1 MAVNT
6 KKNFVVDA
14 SFVLTFLLPDEHDP
28 NADIYFNQF
37 KAGLINF
44 ISSPLLTFEVI
55 NTLII
60 SLKRKRI
67 DKNYC
72 QERIK
77 ELLDYDIEIK
87 EADSI
92 KTFLLAE
99 KDDLT
104 FYDASYLYLAQSQN
118 FPLLTLDKK
127 LQKLSQI

>member
-6 KKNFVVDA
+6 KKKIVVDA
-14 SFVLTFLLPDEHDP
+14 SFVLTFLLPDEYDP
-28 NADIYFNQF
+28 KADMYFNQF

-55 NTLII
+55 NSLLV

-67 DKNYC
+67 DKSYC
-72 QERIK
+72 QERLK

-87 EADSI
+87 EVDSM

-99 KDDLT
+99 KNDLT

-118 FPLLTLDKK
+118 SPLLTLDKK
-127 LQKLSQI
+127 LQKLSQT